1 MSRRDGKCKQ
11 SDLKCYAHSNKKY
24 VLNCKSILNIF
35 NIELYVINTQI

>member
-24 VLNCKSILNIF
+24 VLNCKSIF